1 MTHLE
6 IMLET
11 KEEKNLV
18 KEIDKLP
25 YISFPYTN
33 ENLEAIIKGMQI
45 NSEDYVLGIMG
56 SGQQGLA
63 MIEKGA
69 KADLIDYDFTQIEY
83 FRKMLRFLKNNK
95 NSYESCKKILMSW
108 EGPSKNYF
116 SLNERIFNIRKNL
129 DNLKILEKGDIFSLK
144 TEFSRYNKVYLSNS
158 TDYKCQ
164 DYLKNQ
170 KKFIQF
176 GKNFNQKT
184 TFYLSRSVFES
195 NRKLKKEGFRIN
207 EDLTKKSNK
216 IEMGWKPQIIVKDD
230 EQISLI
236 QRIIKKIKPLI

>member
-69 KADLIDYDFTQIEY
+69 NDWNNAMTGLPAILQRNFTYYIADGQYPSYSFNDAVLVFIKLIMQI
-83 FRKMLRFLKNNK
+83 
-95 NSYESCKKILMSW
+95 
-108 EGPSKNYF
+108 
-116 SLNERIFNIRKNL
+116 
-129 DNLKILEKGDIFSLK
+129 
-144 TEFSRYNKVYLSNS
+144 
-158 TDYKCQ
+158 
-164 DYLKNQ
+164 
-170 KKFIQF
+170 
-176 GKNFNQKT
+176 
-184 TFYLSRSVFES
+184 
-195 NRKLKKEGFRIN
+195 
-207 EDLTKKSNK
+207 
-216 IEMGWKPQIIVKDD
+216 
-230 EQISLI
+230 
-236 QRIIKKIKPLI
+236 

>member
-83 FRKMLRFLKNNK
+83 FRKML
-95 NSYESCKKILMSW
+95 
-108 EGPSKNYF
+108 
-116 SLNERIFNIRKNL
+116 
-129 DNLKILEKGDIFSLK
+129 
-144 TEFSRYNKVYLSNS
+144 
-158 TDYKCQ
+158 
-164 DYLKNQ
+164 
-170 KKFIQF
+170 
-176 GKNFNQKT
+176 
-184 TFYLSRSVFES
+184 
-195 NRKLKKEGFRIN
+195 
-207 EDLTKKSNK
+207 
-216 IEMGWKPQIIVKDD
+216 
-230 EQISLI
+230 
-236 QRIIKKIKPLI
+236 